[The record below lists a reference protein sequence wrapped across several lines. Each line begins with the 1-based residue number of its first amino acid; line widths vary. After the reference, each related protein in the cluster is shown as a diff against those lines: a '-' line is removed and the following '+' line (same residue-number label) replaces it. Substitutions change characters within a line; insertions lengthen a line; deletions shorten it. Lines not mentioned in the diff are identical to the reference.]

1 MTGVLLTL
9 GLMAFSIAGLLASQC
24 LRNLSRLRQTL
35 LVVGSTADGLIGWL
49 ILTALGVSSLHA
61 LGGGA
66 LFGIVSFTYLQPML
80 VPQRWLMWR
89 LAKENIRR
97 RPRQAVLLV
106 AGLVISSAIITSSL
120 VVGDSLDAT
129 VLREVEASWD
139 ETDVLVAGFDQS
151 TGLRVEFDQD
161 LAERTWERIQTDPT
175 LSSEVVGR
183 QYGAVN
189 VVSLST
195 NNSQAEPAVSWFA
208 RDAAVD
214 AEGIWSPLGINNYRY
229 IDVQAANDGA
239 LLPQIAVNK
248 VASEA
253 LGVVSGDLLTM
264 GYHTTSDGDRIRQ
277 ESTVQVATVVAQ
289 TGQGASAGTQSPA
302 VFTDLATAQQ
312 LTGSEG
318 RLNRMSLSLHEDIS
332 SEAYDKVIERLTQT
346 MAEEVTASD
355 AGLNLT
361 YDDTTASITLS
372 STQGLGRLSAQ
383 DVVALRENKTGLL
396 PNTTLLEV
404 LQVPLIDA
412 AVEGAPLLSLADG
425 DVTEL
430 HGTQTAV
437 WHRGPGGFGVEHVA
451 NASTWVWQV
460 ESGDRLHDVVY
471 HHDGQQALGAHDNG
485 LVLASTAQIDDED
498 AGSVSDEGPYVA
510 AEWFDDG
517 WVTVLADDDR
527 FELQG
532 FNQGLERTFS
542 HEVDVSRPSTVL
554 QYELQIHDERL
565 LLGIEGLLEMRWYEV
580 HITPVNL
587 SFDETDAPPEENG
600 SVTPPEVCNGRAIA
614 TGPRGNIW
622 CSVEG
627 GLALVSSV
635 DESVVGLRLPFLS
648 DAPGFGTF
656 PQMLLAFGGEGMA
669 ANVDEGNV
677 SISPRLS
684 ALALNTTSNMS
695 FTGLVPFAFGN
706 DTATSLVPSSDYT
719 SLPGLDSL
727 SELEALVLGVISLE
741 DAEVL
746 ALAEDDERSIL
757 LIQSNNSGFVL
768 GEDAL
773 ERLTAWFNERS
784 TPTDMGLEMSAVKRD
799 AAEQAE
805 ASSGVLSA
813 MFLVFGSFTIAAGVL
828 LSLTIIMLLAD
839 VRRKETAVVRA
850 VGLQQS
856 DARAMFVQEGLLLA
870 MIAGAIGAVIGL
882 ALAWIIAVGF
892 TSIFSSVGA
901 QKFAFSFTMDSLIA
915 GWVWGTLLAYVLL
928 ASSAIYN
935 AQLNIVQAI
944 RGARPRWNTSVPWGL
959 LLMQVLALGGSILF
973 LGVLLLSGRSTGFAY
988 ALYVLSGS
996 LLLLAVTPVVTWQ
1009 TPLWLNRKSAISQR
1023 WVRHAP
1029 RNTLGAVGVGFL
1041 LWTMALA
1048 PFDPVRSSMEP
1059 NELAFIVLGLTQVAA
1074 GVMVLTSLAP
1084 LFVQR
1089 LSKSRWVTKRTGPI
1103 GAVALAHPLAA
1114 PWRSAVVMGMFSIT
1128 MFSVV
1133 VLSGYTA
1140 QFDTYSTGF
1149 VEEAEGEFELMIAS
1163 SRSRPIDIDNDPDSW
1178 GLDADLAEQIDAAGR
1193 VARATAFLE
1202 DDEGQRIPY
1211 ILRGVDRGFIE
1222 HGGLPLYAW
1231 DGALGSTSDD
1241 AWDSIGRFNNIVF
1254 LDASF
1259 GLESAADGSGLSP
1272 MQLSI
1277 GDEITIVDFS
1287 NPKNTLRVTVG
1298 GFLEQSSYLFSPGVW
1313 MASDPVTEQFSG
1325 EVTRMYV
1332 SLADDA
1338 EPFDAEYSSLDV
1350 SGQGKS
1356 VDVRRAALELEDA
1369 LQQALVD
1376 DGVVV
1381 DTVVEDIMIIQGL
1394 VLAILALFEGYLAVG
1409 LIVGVAGIGVVTV
1422 RNVSERKRSVGML
1435 RALGF
1440 QRRHVLGVFV
1450 IEVTWLAVVGLLNGL
1465 VMGYGFH
1472 RMLYESIWAEQGAA
1486 FLFPW
1491 GRVLALLFGCWFVVL
1506 LATMAPVRRAANIPP
1521 SAALRSV

>member
-9 GLMAFSIAGLLASQC
+9 GLMAFSIAGLLASSC
-24 LRNLSRLRQTL
+24 LRNLSRLRRIL
-35 LVVGSTADGLIGWL
+35 LVVGTTADGLIGWL
-49 ILTALGVSSLHA
+49 ILTAIGVSSLHA

-66 LFGIVSFTYLQPML
+66 LFAIVSFTYLQPML

-161 LAERTWERIQTDPT
+161 LAERTWERIQADPT

-195 NNSQAEPAVSWFA
+195 NSSQAEPAVSWFA

-214 AEGIWSPLGINNYRY
+214 AEGIWSPLGTSNYRY
-229 IDVQAANDGA
+229 IDLQTANDGA
-239 LLPQIAVNK
+239 LVPQIAVNK

-253 LGVVSGDLLTM
+253 LDVVSGDLLTM

-332 SEAYDKVIERLTQT
+332 SEAYDKVMQRLTQT

-383 DVVALRENKTGLL
+383 DIVALRENKTGLL

-412 AVEGAPLLSLADG
+412 VVEGAPLLSLADG
-425 DVTEL
+425 DITEL

-451 NASTWVWQV
+451 NASIWVWQV

-471 HHDGQQALGAHDNG
+471 HRDGQQALGAHDNG

-498 AGSVSDEGPYVA
+498 AGSVSGEGPYVA
-510 AEWFDDG
+510 AEWFDEG

-542 HEVDVSRPSTVL
+542 HEVDVPRPSTVL
-554 QYELQIHDERL
+554 QYELQVHDERL

-580 HITPVNL
+580 QITPVNL
-587 SFDETDAPPEENG
+587 LLDETDAPPEENG
-600 SVTPPEVCNGRAIA
+600 SVTPPEVCNGHAIA
-614 TGPRGNIW
+614 TGPHGHIW

-627 GLALVSSV
+627 GLALVSSD

-656 PQMLLAFGGEGMA
+656 PQMLLAFGGQGMA

-706 DTATSLVPSSDYT
+706 DTATSLVPSSEYT

-746 ALAEDDERSIL
+746 ALAEDDERSIV
-757 LIQSNNSGFVL
+757 LIQSNTSGFVV
-768 GEDAL
+768 GDDAL
-773 ERLTAWFNERS
+773 ERLTAWFDERS
-784 TPTDMGLEMSAVKRD
+784 TPADMGLEMSAVKRD

-870 MIAGAIGAVIGL
+870 MIAGAIGAIIGL
-882 ALAWIIAVGF
+882 VLAWIIAVGF

-901 QKFAFSFTMDSLIA
+901 QKFAFSFTVDSLIA
-915 GWVWGTLLAYVLL
+915 GWVWGTLLAYVML

-959 LLMQVLALGGSILF
+959 LLMQVLALGGLFLF
-973 LGVLLLSGRSTGFAY
+973 LGLLLLTGRSTGFAY

-996 LLLLAVTPVVTWQ
+996 LMLLAVTPVITWQ
-1009 TPLWLNRKSAISQR
+1009 TPLWLNRKNTVSQR

-1048 PFDPVRSSMEP
+1048 PFDPIRSSMEP
-1059 NELAFIVLGLTQVAA
+1059 NELAFIVLGITQVAA

-1084 LFVQR
+1084 LFVKR
-1089 LSKSRWVTKRTGPI
+1089 LSKSRWVTKRAGPI

-1163 SRSRPIDIDNDPDSW
+1163 SRSRPIDIDSDPDSW

-1241 AWDSIGRFNNIVF
+1241 AWESIGRFNNIVF

-1313 MASDPVTEQFSG
+1313 MASDSVTGQFSG

-1338 EPFDAEYSSLDV
+1338 EPFDAEYSKIDV

-1356 VDVRRAALELEDA
+1356 PDVRRAALELEDA

-1465 VMGYGFH
+1465 LMGYGFH

-1491 GRVLALLFGCWFVVL
+1491 GRVLALLLGCWLVVL
-1506 LATMAPVRRAANIPP
+1506 LATMAPVRKAANIPP
-1521 SAALRSV
+1521 SAALRSA